1 VGFEMGR
8 GKKLDDVLSKLGHVA
23 EGVRTA
29 KSARDLAEQLA
40 VELPICNEVYRVLY
54 EGKPPIRAV
63 EDLLR
68 RPLKKE
74 W

>member
-1 VGFEMGR
+1 
-8 GKKLDDVLSKLGHVA
+8 VLASLGHVA

-29 KSARDLAEQLA
+29 KSAHELARKLD
-40 VELPICNEVYRVLY
+40 VELPICNEVFSVLY
-54 EGKPPIRAV
+54 EGKTAQRAV
-63 EDLLR
+63 EELLT